1 MNEQPDLFSVDLTDL
16 EQVLAN
22 TPGRHHKGGL
32 STEREAAERV
42 SLRSG
47 TQKARVLAALVRLGS
62 AIPHQ
67 LYAEAGC
74 AAAHVATTRLDDLRE
89 LGLVEMTAERRVT
102 PHAGKAFVWRPTA
115 RGVEV
120 ARQLA
125 AKAAA

>member
-22 TPGRHHKGGL
+22 TPGRHHKGGM

-42 SLRSG
+42 SFRSG
-47 TQKARVLAALVRLGS
+47 SQKARALIALARLGT

-67 LYAEAGC
+67 LQAEARC
-74 AAAHVATTRLDDLRE
+74 ATASGATTRLEE
-89 LGLVEMTAERRVT
+89 LEAIGLVERTTERRDT
-102 PHAGKAFVWRPTA
+102 PYGSRAFVWRATA